1 MDERGSDGV
10 SIPLRDGTRLR
21 VGEREAR
28 IGERVIPLSAL
39 DDARLTA
46 TQPETLTLRVQ
57 GGDPIEAQ
65 PANPGDGA
73 VALEAI
79 YHVRADLRPA
89 GSVTMTPP
97 PGYPPPATYP
107 PPGFA
112 PPNAMSPGWHPY
124 VPTMP
129 PPGAYP
135 PPYFPPLPGA
145 YPPPPFYP
153 PPFPRAA
160 NPNVGQGELTP
171 VPRTFEQTIDAAF
184 RLYFKH
190 WPRWLALGLCVSL
203 APSLLGGAAQLIG
216 YHMLGLPNG
225 TVSVTTD
232 SLTAPDKAPSVLF
245 HFPDRQR
252 LIADAALLLAA
263 FIFVLI
269 FSAWQTASLA
279 NGARD
284 ALLRRPVS
292 PASAVR
298 AGLRRLGPTL
308 GASLTIT
315 LIVLAA
321 LAPMFACIGVV
332 FATLPRLSLPTGQ
345 PPTFSGP
352 FTTIALFG
360 VLSVVFGIPGAI
372 LTVIFTVRLALAPYI
387 AATEELGAGAALRK
401 SWNLTRGYFWRTFG
415 VFLVAGLAVGA
426 VTGVATVIARQ
437 FSLSLDLLVVTPL
450 LAIVAAPFSALVTM
464 TLLFDLRLR
473 REGYDAVAAS
483 AGGANP

>member
-1 MDERGSDGV
+1 MDERGSGV
-10 SIPLRDGTRLR
+10 VVIPLRDGTTLT

-28 IGERVIPLSAL
+28 VGERLIPLSAL
-39 DDARLTA
+39 EEARLTA

-57 GGDPIEAQ
+57 GSGPFEAQ
-65 PANPGDGA
+65 PANMGDGA

-79 YHVRADLRPA
+79 YRVRADLRPA
-89 GSVTMTPP
+89 ASVTMPPP
-97 PGYPPPATYP
+97 PGYPPTATYP

-124 VPTMP
+124 VPAMP

-153 PPFPRAA
+153 PPFAQAA
-160 NPNVGQGELTP
+160 NPNIGQGELTP
-171 VPRTFEQTIDAAF
+171 VPRTFEQTLDAAF

-203 APSLLGGAAQLIG
+203 APALLGGAAQLIG

-225 TVSVTTD
+225 TVNITTNNF
-232 SLTAPDKAPSVLF
+232 TGTGQAPRVLF

-292 PASAVR
+292 PGSAVR

-332 FATLPRLSLPTGQ
+332 FAMLPHLSLPTGQ

-352 FTTIALFG
+352 FTTIALFS

-372 LTVIFTVRLALAPYI
+372 LTVIFAIRLAFAPYI
-387 AATEELGAGAALRK
+387 AATEELGAGAALRR

-415 VFLVAGLAVGA
+415 IFLVAGLAVGA

-437 FSLSLDLLVVTPL
+437 FSLSLDLLVVSPL
-450 LAIVAAPFSALVTM
+450 LAIAAAPFTALVAM
-464 TLLFDLRLR
+464 TLLLDLRLR
-473 REGYDAVAAS
+473 REGHAAVAAG